1 MIQGSTAVSARR
13 TAEVL
18 DIAQRTIDPEVISLS
33 GFTESEL
40 QDGSPTGFTGDSFS
54 VIRDTGPRAST
65 AIGQRSGL
73 YGGYPSALPDF
84 SMFYDGPL
92 SPVSTESPSI
102 VREFKHHKQE
112 ICGLKWSF
120 DEKMLASGGNDNKLF
135 IWDAGI
141 GRSTD
146 PLCSF
151 EEHSAAVK
159 AVAWSPHQHGLVASG
174 GGTAD
179 RHIRFWN
186 ANTGV
191 ALHKIDTGSQV
202 CNLMWSKNVNEIVST
217 HGYSLNQVIV
227 WKYPSMQK
235 LATLTGH
242 SLRVLYLAMSPD
254 GSSIVTGAGDETL
267 RFWNVFP
274 GPRSKTGSRM
284 GPSLLSPNGMEIR

>member
-1 MIQGSTAVSARR
+1 M
-13 TAEVL
+13 
-18 DIAQRTIDPEVISLS
+18 
-33 GFTESEL
+33 
-40 QDGSPTGFTGDSFS
+40 
-54 VIRDTGPRAST
+54 
-65 AIGQRSGL
+65 
-73 YGGYPSALPDF
+73 YDF
-84 SMFYDGPL
+84 SYL
-92 SPVSTESPSI
+92 SENSSVSQTTTVPNSPSI
-102 VREFKHHKQE
+102 VREFTSHKQE
-112 ICGLKWSF
+112 VCGLKWSF

-135 IWDAGI
+135 IWDAAA
-141 GRSTD
+141 GRSNE

-151 EEHSAAVK
+151 EDHTAAVK

-186 ANTGV
+186 ANTGLS
-191 ALHKIDTGSQV
+191 LHKIDTGSQV
-202 CNLMWSKNVNEIVST
+202 CNLMWSKNVNEVVST
-217 HGYSLNQVIV
+217 HGYSLNQVII

-235 LATLTGH
+235 IATLTGH

-274 GPRSKTGSRM
+274 GPRSKTGRM